1 LIIECGKIY
10 VMNKLNLI
18 SFFTLL
24 SFVSFGQKNFNQ
36 QYTIIQ
42 DSTFEGNGQF
52 YGNFSY
58 GLFHKKQEEIII
70 PKKYIS
76 ITMVNNF
83 LVCKSPSD
91 YFQFSYDIYSW
102 SEKGVVLINQNISS
116 YQTFPLAIFH
126 QEKKEEDELIIDI
139 DSLYY
144 IYRSGDQMGLYYL
157 DLFERELHNVEVF
170 DNQHTFVSSFG
181 SNHTAA
187 IGIKNG
193 EIFYKEIPDNQRYQD
208 EKSFEL
214 LSITGNNSFHRR
226 IDENGDRHFTVDGQE
241 YRSHYD
247 TLGKLYYTINNYYLT
262 NQETKYGI
270 PHFADGIQILE
281 NDKIYIQVNNV
292 GIEFQHYD
300 DEGDPM
306 YDDNGDPIFGEE
318 EGIFKSGVYDLK
330 SKEWIINR
338 DYSFVQKGHLGYLL
352 ETPSFDE
359 NKQDHNYTYSFLN
372 TDGSYAFNNITK
384 FELFARNNVNQY
396 TMPKYK
402 VDSITDFLRV
412 KKVWSDGQFHYCEEG
427 GFSYKLLPNYP
438 DFKTSN
444 IASEDDYGREFP
456 HFYSIANQQLI
467 LEYESELLTY
477 QLEGEILLFDIRTST
492 YDEDAYEELSSSQ
505 LFLKNKDYLIELKY
519 KDSLMIDTIS
529 NQHLDSLIQQADNIY
544 IKSIGE
550 SLLSITSEWS
560 YEEMDYETGEPL
572 FDKEGD
578 IVMDIHATSG
588 IFDYKKKEWIAEPVY
603 KRTFEI
609 GDYFLLWLPKRT
621 NITYDEEGSLQS
633 VTITNQ
639 ERFIIINN
647 QGSSIASAKEL
658 MDLPVEHLKNISEKD
673 QNPLNLTDIEL
684 MQIQYDL
691 VSYIKDEV
699 LGGDGVFYGKSKDN
713 KWGMYQT
720 YIRGEIIPAQY
731 DSIAQMGWN
740 TPFTI
745 VWNNNKAGIYTD
757 VFGTPTLSIP
767 CSYENAV
774 RGYSNGVYYLAA
786 QKNGKWG
793 YVDWQNG
800 AVLLD
805 FTFDEKDL
813 PSPDLYIS
821 SYYSN

>member
-1 LIIECGKIY
+1 
-10 VMNKLNLI
+10 MNKLNLI

-126 QEKKEEDELIIDI
+126 PDKKEKDELILDV

-170 DNQHTFVSSFG
+170 DNKHTFVSSFG
-181 SNHTAA
+181 SDHMAA

-193 EIFYKEIPDNQRYQD
+193 EIFYKEIPENKKYHDD
-208 EKSFEL
+208 KSFEL
-214 LSITGNNSFHRR
+214 FSITGNNSFHRR
-226 IDENGDRHFTVDGQE
+226 TDENGYRHFIADGQ
-241 YRSHYD
+241 YYHSRYD
-247 TLGKLYYTINNYYLT
+247 TLGKLHYFPKRSSM
-262 NQETKYGI
+262 QEIEYGI
-270 PHFADGIQILE
+270 PHSGDGIQILE

-292 GIEFQHYD
+292 GVEFEHFD

-306 YDDNGDPIFGEE
+306 YDNDGFPIFGEE

-330 SKEWIINR
+330 SEEWIINR
-338 DYSFVQKGHLGYLL
+338 DYSFVQKGYLGYLL

-359 NKQDHNYTYSFLN
+359 SKLEHNYTYSFLN
-372 TDGSYAFNNITK
+372 TDGSYAFNNITTQQ
-384 FELFARNNVNQY
+384 LLARTDADQY

-402 VDSITDFLRV
+402 VDSITDFLDI
-412 KKVWSDGQFHYCEEG
+412 KKVWSDGQSHYCYDG
-427 GFSYKLLPNYP
+427 DFFYILLPNYP
-438 DFKTSN
+438 DFKTG
-444 IASEDDYGREFP
+444 IITSEDEYGHEFP
-456 HFYSIANQQLI
+456 RFYSIANQQLF
-467 LEYESELLTY
+467 LEYERELLSY
-477 QLEGEILLFDIRTST
+477 QLEGDILLFDLTASN
-492 YDEDAYEELSSSQ
+492 YDEDAYVSSSQ
-505 LFLKNKDYLIELKY
+505 LFLKNKDYLIELIY
-519 KDSLMIDTIS
+519 KDSLTIDTIP
-529 NQHLDSLIQQADNIY
+529 NHHLDSLIQKANNIY
-544 IKSIGE
+544 IKSVEE
-550 SLLSITSEWS
+550 SLLSFTSEFS
-560 YEEMDYETGEPL
+560 YEEMDYETGESL
-572 FDKEGD
+572 YDSEGD
-578 IVMDIHATSG
+578 IVMDLHASSG
-588 IFDYKKKEWIAEPVY
+588 IYDYKKKVWIAEPVY
-603 KRTFEI
+603 KRVFEI
-609 GDYFLLWLPKRT
+609 GDYFLLWQPKRT
-621 NITYDEEGSLQS
+621 NFIYDEEGSLQS
-633 VTITNQ
+633 VTITNK
-639 ERFIIINN
+639 ERFIIINK
-647 QGSSIASAKEL
+647 QGGFIASANEL
-658 MDLPVEHLKNISEKD
+658 MDLPIDYLKNISEKD
-673 QNPLNLTDIEL
+673 QYPLNLTDIEI
-684 MQIQYDL
+684 MQIKYDL
-691 VSYIKDEV
+691 VSYVKDEN

-720 YIRGEIIPAQY
+720 YVRGEIIPAQY
-731 DSIAQMGWN
+731 DSISEMGWN

-757 VFGTPTLSIP
+757 VFGTPALSIP

-786 QKNGKWG
+786 QRNGKWG
-793 YVDWQNG
+793 YVDWNNG
-800 AVLLD
+800 KVLLD
-805 FTFDEKDL
+805 FTYEEKDL